1 MSDPFKAND
10 SSLDRLR
17 EAETKDRQNEQ
28 VSTDTSDANRAD
40 EKTLKEAADDA
51 DSEQGIGAGVKSSGD
66 VPN

>member
-28 VSTDTSDANRAD
+28 VSVDTSDDNHGDA
-40 EKTLKEAADDA
+40 KTLKEAADDA
-51 DSEQGIGAGVKSSGD
+51 DSEQGIGQGVKSSGD
-66 VPN
+66 VKN